1 MNQLPLSA
9 RIFATA
15 ITLAAL
21 GLTIR
26 LLARAGSPS
35 PRDVVLALAGCG
47 LIVVATYRPLP
58 LSFKRKLVLDT
69 SVLVAAVLL
78 LPAGV
83 AVLVGATGT
92 LLVHAVRHDDWIQAI
107 FNASQV
113 ALATAAAAFV
123 LRAAGVG
130 LRDGTLDRPAAEVAI
145 LAAGVAMYVVAN
157 AAVATIVA
165 LQSGMSP
172 VDVWLRV
179 ARQVKGGEVLG
190 HLAQVGLGAAVAVSI
205 AVAAWSL
212 PLTMLA

>member
-9 RIFATA
+9 RIYATA
-15 ITLAAL
+15 IVLAAL

-26 LLARAGSPS
+26 LLARVGSPR
-35 PRDVVLALAGCG
+35 PADVVLALAGCA
-47 LIVVATYRPLP
+47 LIVVATLRPLP

-69 SVLVAAVLL
+69 SVLIAVVLL

-83 AVLVGATGT
+83 AVLVGAAGT
-92 LLVHAVRHDDWIQAI
+92 LLVHAVRHDDWIQAV

-113 ALATAAAAFV
+113 ALVTAAAAFV

-130 LRDGTLDRPAAEVAI
+130 LRDGALDRPAAEVAI
-145 LAAGVAMYVVAN
+145 LVAGVAMYVVSN
-157 AAVATIVA
+157 VVVATMVA

-179 ARQVKGGEVLG
+179 ARQVDGGEVLG
-190 HLAQVGLGAAVAVSI
+190 HLAQVGLGAVVAI
-205 AVAAWSL
+205 W
-212 PLTMLA
+212 LT